1 MYQFHKQY
9 IVSRHSIDFSC
20 QVSVPMIRLSSW
32 IADNV
37 LSRKMPKWVHGNYKN
52 GPKIVMKLDI
62 EGSEYVTL
70 PDLISSGVLCQLDF
84 VFMEFHSG
92 IAPFDGYFPGLDVP
106 LGNKQHARAFET
118 GLVDTVKSFSRTCKV
133 RLIRMDDESYLWDGA
148 PLPTVD
154 SVSP

>member
-9 IVSRHSIDFSC
+9 IVSRRSIDFSC

-62 EGSEYVTL
+62 
-70 PDLISSGVLCQLDF
+70 GVLCQLDF
-84 VFMEFHSG
+84 VFMEFHSRN
-92 IAPFDGYFPGLDVP
+92 APFDGYFPGLDVP